1 MPFPFTDLPGNKMRP
16 ALVPALK
23 GSDVT
28 LAFITTK
35 LGWAGPEDVIIQ
47 PDAENGL
54 KIESIIR
61 IHKIA
66 TIQTSLVEGRLGTIS
81 PFDLELV
88 KSGMRIAFKL

>member
-35 LGWAGPEDVIIQ
+35 LGWAGLEDFVLL

-54 KIESIIR
+54 CGYIFS
-61 IHKIA
+61 KIA
-66 TIQTSLVEGRLGTIS
+66 FCFFLFYFRGIEK
-81 PFDLELV
+81 F
-88 KSGMRIAFKL
+88 